1 MDFDGQSFEPI
12 AYLRSSGNLMGE
24 VFADEMEVGED
35 VCDSIPM
42 RSATQASYHTVFFF
56 KRGIVSVGTP

>member
-42 RSATQASYHTVFFF
+42 RSATQASYHTVFF
-56 KRGIVSVGTP
+56 